1 MGRLLHHLYTLQGLE
16 AADHPSNYRQTAR
29 LPTSCWTRSLPINQ
43 NCQMSQNPI
52 FLPLRECSRSDWYV
66 SPEHHRCPHDAWVE
80 AVTISEPAS
89 GERHQDR
96 ELQIQIR
103 LLGAYHD
110 GIIEFT
116 YRHVQNYSFEGSGI
130 TGHGD
135 WLRDEVEERN

>member
-1 MGRLLHHLYTLQGLE
+1 
-16 AADHPSNYRQTAR
+16 
-29 LPTSCWTRSLPINQ
+29 
-43 NCQMSQNPI
+43 MSQNPI

-66 SPEHHRCPHDAWVE
+66 SPEDHRCPHDAWVE

-135 WLRDEVEERN
+135 WLRDEVEERNGSIRHMVLLVNGKFQIEAQEVEYKWTTLPG